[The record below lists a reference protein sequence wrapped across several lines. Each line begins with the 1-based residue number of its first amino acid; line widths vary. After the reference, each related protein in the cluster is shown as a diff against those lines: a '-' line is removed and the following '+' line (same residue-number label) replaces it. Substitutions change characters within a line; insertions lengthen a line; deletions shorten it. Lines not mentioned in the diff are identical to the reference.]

1 MGQLEGK
8 VAVVTG
14 GSSGIGLASA
24 MRFRAEGA
32 SVVLFARDSL
42 ALAEASRT
50 VGGDTKAVAGD
61 VTKDADLAA
70 LFAKVS
76 ADHGGID
83 VLFVN
88 AGIAEWVLAAE
99 VTPEHFDRL
108 FAVNVRSAFFT
119 IQRAIPLLRSGASV
133 VLTTSVADAVGARRT
148 SVYSA
153 SKAALRSFARTL
165 SAELLPR
172 GVRVNAVS
180 PGPTETPIHG
190 KYSRGLSQE
199 VLQEMGKATMS
210 RIPLGRMAK
219 ADEVAQAVLF
229 LASPASSFIVGQE
242 LAVDGGLTAL

>member
-1 MGQLEGK
+1 MGQLDGK

-32 SVVLFARDSL
+32 SVVLFARDS
-42 ALAEASRT
+42 ATLAEACRA
-50 VGGDTKAVAGD
+50 VGGNTKAVAGD
-61 VTKDADLAA
+61 VTKDADLAE
-70 LFAKVS
+70 LFAKVT
-76 ADHGGID
+76 AEHGGID

-88 AGIAEWVLAAE
+88 AGVAEWVLADE
-99 VTPEHFDRL
+99 VTPKHFDRL
-108 FAVNVRSAFFT
+108 FAVNVRGAFFT
-119 IQRAIPLLRSGASV
+119 IQGAIPLLRQGATI

-153 SKAALRSFARTL
+153 TKAALRSFARTL

-180 PGPTETPIHG
+180 PGPTETPIHA
-190 KYSRGLSQE
+190 KYAQGLRPE

-210 RIPLGRMAK
+210 RIPHGRMAK